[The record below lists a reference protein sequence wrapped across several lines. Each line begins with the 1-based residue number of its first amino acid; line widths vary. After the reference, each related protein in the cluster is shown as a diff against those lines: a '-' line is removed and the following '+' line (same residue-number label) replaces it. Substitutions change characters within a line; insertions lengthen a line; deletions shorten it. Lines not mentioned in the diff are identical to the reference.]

1 MHKSSRGVDWNVE
14 RTWVVRR
21 GGNHPTIARC
31 LFLSSNSRRAFDMDV
46 GGRGRG
52 THALHGD
59 QAELGRVRHGGV
71 KVVHV
76 GDGFGRSG
84 ERSSLCA
91 RHAARTIF
99 PRGRRNGNPILA
111 KLPDWPRNS
120 RLTVAEKG
128 QGVRHGIQSSPSRS
142 DKRRLEHVRALVCG
156 GDGGKGF
163 IK

>member
-1 MHKSSRGVDWNVE
+1 MYQYMHKSSRGVDWNVE
-14 RTWVVRR
+14 RVWGVRR

-76 GDGFGRSG
+76 GDGFWRWANAG
-84 ERSSLCA
+84 LCVRIGT
-91 RHAARTIF
+91 RHAANFPTRTEKE
-99 PRGRRNGNPILA
+99 NGNPILA
-111 KLPDWPRNS
+111 KLPDWHG
-120 RLTVAEKG
+120 RLASEFPLDRG
-128 QGVRHGIQSSPSRS
+128 
-142 DKRRLEHVRALVCG
+142 
-156 GDGGKGF
+156 
-163 IK
+163 

>member
-1 MHKSSRGVDWNVE
+1 MYQYMHKSSRGVDWNVE
-14 RTWVVRR
+14 RVWGVRR

-84 ERSSLCA
+84 ERWSLCA
-91 RHAARTIF
+91 YRHAAPDNFPTRTEKE
-99 PRGRRNGNPILA
+99 NGNPILA
-111 KLPDWPRNS
+111 KLPDWHG
-120 RLTVAEKG
+120 RLASEFPLDRG
-128 QGVRHGIQSSPSRS
+128 
-142 DKRRLEHVRALVCG
+142 
-156 GDGGKGF
+156 
-163 IK
+163 

>member
-1 MHKSSRGVDWNVE
+1 MYQYMHKSSRGVDWNVE
-14 RTWVVRR
+14 RAWGVRR

-99 PRGRRNGNPILA
+99 PRGRRKKTEIRFSPNCQTGL
-111 KLPDWPRNS
+111 
-120 RLTVAEKG
+120 
-128 QGVRHGIQSSPSRS
+128 GIP
-142 DKRRLEHVRALVCG
+142 A
-156 GDGGKGF
+156 
-163 IK
+163 

>member
-1 MHKSSRGVDWNVE
+1 
-14 RTWVVRR
+14 
-21 GGNHPTIARC
+21 
-31 LFLSSNSRRAFDMDV
+31 MDV

-91 RHAARTIF
+91 FGTRPGQFSHAD
-99 PRGRRNGNPILA
+99 GENGNPILA
-111 KLPDWPRNS
+111 KLPDCQTG
-120 RLTVAEKG
+120 L
-128 QGVRHGIQSSPSRS
+128 GIP
-142 DKRRLEHVRALVCG
+142 A
-156 GDGGKGF
+156 
-163 IK
+163 

>member
-1 MHKSSRGVDWNVE
+1 MYQYMHKSSRGVDWNVE
-14 RTWVVRR
+14 RAWGVRR

-91 RHAARTIF
+91 FGTRPGQFSHAD
-99 PRGRRNGNPILA
+99 GENGNPILA

-120 RLTVAEKG
+120 RLTVAEIA
-128 QGVRHGIQSSPSRS
+128 Q
-142 DKRRLEHVRALVCG
+142 
-156 GDGGKGF
+156 
-163 IK
+163 

>member
-1 MHKSSRGVDWNVE
+1 MYQYMHKSSRGVDWNVE
-14 RTWVVRR
+14 RVWGVRR

-84 ERSSLCA
+84 ERCLCVPGT
-91 RHAARTIF
+91 RPGQFSHAD
-99 PRGRRNGNPILA
+99 GENGFSPNCQTGL
-111 KLPDWPRNS
+111 
-120 RLTVAEKG
+120 
-128 QGVRHGIQSSPSRS
+128 GIP
-142 DKRRLEHVRALVCG
+142 A
-156 GDGGKGF
+156 
-163 IK
+163 

>member
-1 MHKSSRGVDWNVE
+1 MYQYMHKSSRGVDWNVE
-14 RTWVVRR
+14 RVWGVRR

-76 GDGFGRSG
+76 GDGFWRWANAGLRVRIG
-84 ERSSLCA
+84 T
-91 RHAARTIF
+91 RHAANFPTRTEKE
-99 PRGRRNGNPILA
+99 NGNPILA
-111 KLPDWPRNS
+111 KLPDWQTG
-120 RLTVAEKG
+120 L
-128 QGVRHGIQSSPSRS
+128 GIP
-142 DKRRLEHVRALVCG
+142 A
-156 GDGGKGF
+156 
-163 IK
+163 

>member
-14 RTWVVRR
+14 RTWGVRR

-99 PRGRRNGNPILA
+99 PRGRRKRILA